1 MLPLCKIL
9 NILLLTALCVVNN
22 SVARD
27 YSVRTTSTGKVKGLV
42 ERYKHQNIEKF
53 LGIPYA
59 SAPVGKL
66 RFEVS
71 DAELAH
77 QENMSV

>member
-1 MLPLCKIL
+1 MLPPRRLLGLLVITIL
-9 NILLLTALCVVNN
+9 FVVDN

-27 YSVRTTSTGKVKGLV
+27 YSIRATNAGKVKGVV

-71 DAELAH
+71 EATL
-77 QENMSV
+77 